1 MHRFQ
6 KIRERRLAMVKAV
19 LVHTEVVT
27 HVGVE
32 MSVK

>member
-1 MHRFQ
+1 MHCFQ
-6 KIRERRLAMVKAV
+6 KIRERRLAVVKAV
-19 LVHTEVVT
+19 LVQAEVVT